1 MQPVAL
7 KLLCVGALSLL
18 ISPAMAAEKPDA
30 AAKKLAPVKAE
41 VQPKK
46 ASAGKGAITLKKNDG
61 GSLELSNLNDDEDAE
76 LLVESQDKSKGES
89 SGSVAA
95 DRTDTA
101 SRNDDPGDPAERAE
115 RRAQND
121 RQRNEGD
128 GQRGGAI
135 GAIGASSSTG
145 SAAGSNYS
153 GVGYAGGGASEGGY
167 SADGNPLPGSG
178 GSAAPNVPKATVM
191 PTASPENN
199 AIMPNPR
206 PGTEQA
212 VPSTADT
219 GSTANQEKY
228 RNLMVQEAATG
239 VVNRTQ
245 AAVENPAAVRRY
257 IATDRATYQKTMGY

>member
-18 ISPAMAAEKPDA
+18 ISPAMAAEKPDV

-41 VQPKK
+41 VLPQKVP
-46 ASAGKGAITLKKNDG
+46 AAKGAITVKKNDG

-76 LLVESQDKSKGES
+76 LLVEGQDKSS
-89 SGSVAA
+89 AAVAA
-95 DRTDTA
+95 GRQEA
-101 SRNDDPGDPAERAE
+101 APRQDDVGDAAERAE
-115 RRAQND
+115 RRAQGD
-121 RQRNEGD
+121 RQRNDGD
-128 GQRGGAI
+128 GQAGGQGGGTLGGAYSGG
-135 GAIGASSSTG
+135 GAVGG
-145 SAAGSNYS
+145 NYS
-153 GVGYAGGGASEGGY
+153 GGGYAGGGASEGGY